1 MGKKKSQLGQAL
13 IKAKAKANNKRKKLY
28 KAAKTTGLEREE
40 NYVDYGGIDGSTSIT
55 ELNSLDDFIAQAKL
69 ANRKF
74 QTDRAATIIARGDG
88 DMYLGNTLDGEEDI
102 DQLES
107 VIEQRM
113 TFEDLGIPRRPPWTK
128 DMTSEELDVQERK
141 AFIDWRR
148 GIAELEAKHDDAFV
162 TPFEKNLQF
171 WRQLWRTMERS
182 HLVCQIV
189 DARNP
194 LLFRCQDI
202 ERYATEMNI
211 NKKSLLVV
219 NKADYLSE
227 KARKIWTNYFESKN
241 IQFVF
246 FSAKD
251 AQDKIDQEDEME
263 QLRLEKE
270 KEEKEQDGALW
281 MAQNLAKAKL
291 GLGKGE
297 SIDNFDEK
305 KDNDEVAKDELV
317 LPCEKYDIL
326 DRVQLLNYLKEKA
339 EIAFNNDQANT
350 QNKPQRKGRKIVPTI
365 GMVGYPNVGKSSVIN
380 VILGISKST
389 HGTTRVAVG
398 STPGKTKHFQTIV
411 LSDHLTLCD
420 CPGLVFPTFMSS
432 KAEMVCNGIL
442 PIDQM
447 RDYLGPCELV
457 VSRVYPEVF
466 EETYHLSFPKSSI
479 SGRRLPLTAHSLL
492 QAYAIKRSFW
502 GENHS
507 GPNEARASRYILKD
521 YVAGKVLWNCPP
533 PGMPLMSLMETPE
546 IDKINDPKYNLG
558 LKKQNELLNNGNGQ
572 LLSNGVT
579 LVVGNDTIN
588 SNNNNNNNNNVN
600 NNEDNSNDNTNNNE
614 IVAEEEDEFEMTLE
628 EAAALLGEDDLE
640 LEDEKA
646 MREHLKHEK
655 KKKQK
660 HKSLKKQGRKGR
672 VRSANPYAEEESS
685 RVYGV
690 QIQVSGSNVG
700 KGSKRKQKMRA
711 KHANK
716 QR

>member
-1 MGKKKSQLGQAL
+1 M
-13 IKAKAKANNKRKKLY
+13 
-28 KAAKTTGLEREE
+28 
-40 NYVDYGGIDGSTSIT
+40 
-55 ELNSLDDFIAQAKL
+55 NSLDDFIAQAKL

-297 SIDNFDEK
+297 SIYNFDEK
-305 KDNDEVAKDELV
+305 KF
-317 LPCEKYDIL
+317 C
-326 DRVQLLNYLKEKA
+326 
-339 EIAFNNDQANT
+339 
-350 QNKPQRKGRKIVPTI
+350 
-365 GMVGYPNVGKSSVIN
+365 
-380 VILGISKST
+380 
-389 HGTTRVAVG
+389 
-398 STPGKTKHFQTIV
+398 
-411 LSDHLTLCD
+411 
-420 CPGLVFPTFMSS
+420 
-432 KAEMVCNGIL
+432 
-442 PIDQM
+442 
-447 RDYLGPCELV
+447 
-457 VSRVYPEVF
+457 
-466 EETYHLSFPKSSI
+466 
-479 SGRRLPLTAHSLL
+479 
-492 QAYAIKRSFW
+492 
-502 GENHS
+502 
-507 GPNEARASRYILKD
+507 
-521 YVAGKVLWNCPP
+521 
-533 PGMPLMSLMETPE
+533 
-546 IDKINDPKYNLG
+546 
-558 LKKQNELLNNGNGQ
+558 
-572 LLSNGVT
+572 
-579 LVVGNDTIN
+579 
-588 SNNNNNNNNNVN
+588 
-600 NNEDNSNDNTNNNE
+600 
-614 IVAEEEDEFEMTLE
+614 
-628 EAAALLGEDDLE
+628 
-640 LEDEKA
+640 
-646 MREHLKHEK
+646 
-655 KKKQK
+655 
-660 HKSLKKQGRKGR
+660 
-672 VRSANPYAEEESS
+672 
-685 RVYGV
+685 
-690 QIQVSGSNVG
+690 
-700 KGSKRKQKMRA
+700 
-711 KHANK
+711 
-716 QR
+716 